1 MQGQAS
7 IMARGIDHVVHA
19 VHDLDAAGAFY
30 ERLGFTVGGRNR
42 HPWGTHNR
50 IVQLADSYI
59 EILTVAEPEKIAPPG
74 HRAFS
79 FGAFQ
84 RNFLARQQGL
94 DMILL
99 EGRDAA
105 ADAAGFRAAGMGD
118 FDVFDFARDG
128 RGPEGSSVKL
138 AFSLA
143 FAADPACPQIGF
155 ATCQHHFPENFW
167 NPAFQRHVNT
177 AERLAGVVMVADNPA
192 DHHIFLSNL
201 VGERELVATSSGI
214 TVPTPHGDIQVMHP
228 AAYAQQLGL
237 AAPGLL
243 QGARLAALRFAVRDV
258 SAAVRCLQGA
268 QVPSAMRMGRIVVG
282 PQEAFGAAIAFETV
296 S

>member
-1 MQGQAS
+1 
-7 IMARGIDHVVHA
+7 MARGLDHVVHA

-50 IVQLADSYI
+50 IIQLSGAYI
-59 EILTVAEPEKIAPPG
+59 ELLTVEEPEKVPPHG
-74 HRAFS
+74 DRVFS

-84 RNFLARQQGL
+84 RDFLARHQGL

-105 ADAAGFRAAGMGD
+105 ADAAAFRAAGMGD
-118 FDVFDFARDG
+118 FDVFDFAREGRRPDG
-128 RGPEGSSVKL
+128 SPVQL

-143 FAADPACPQIGF
+143 FATDVRCPEIGF
-155 ATCQHHFPENFW
+155 ATCRHHFPENFW
-167 NPAFQRHVNT
+167 DPAFQRHVNT
-177 AERLAGVVMVADNPA
+177 AERLVGVVMVADNPA

-201 VGERELVATSSGI
+201 VGERELIATSSGI
-214 TVPTPHGDIQVMHP
+214 IVPTPHGDIQVMHP
-228 AAYAQQLGL
+228 AAYAQQFGL
-237 AAPGLL
+237 AAPDLS
-243 QGARLAALRFAVRDV
+243 QGARLAALRFAVRDP
-258 SAAVRCLQGA
+258 SEAATCLQA
-268 QVPSAMRMGRIVVG
+268 AHVPASVRMGRVVVS
-282 PQEAFGAAIAFETV
+282 PQEALGAAITFETAAP